1 MWAAVSCSCTGCTV
15 LCQTA
20 VSRIVQFS
28 KKAPV
33 RLRESENSSTRRPLR
48 PRVYHARTR
57 SGTCQRCLRT
67 ELTPVFRFPSYAL
80 LMRSTT
86 GIFVRIFV
94 WMAPM

>member
-33 RLRESENSSTRRPLR
+33 RLRESENSSTRRPLA
-48 PRVYHARTR
+48 RVAFTMRT
-57 SGTCQRCLRT
+57 SWNVSVQRCLRT
-67 ELTPVFRFPSYAL
+67 DVS
-80 LMRSTT
+80 
-86 GIFVRIFV
+86 
-94 WMAPM
+94 

>member
-20 VSRIVQFS
+20 VSRIVHFS

-33 RLRESENSSTRRPLR
+33 RLRESENSSTRRPL
-48 PRVYHARTR
+48 AFTTR
-57 SGTCQRCLRT
+57 SGSNVSAMRLRT

-94 WMAPM
+94 WMAPR

>member
-1 MWAAVSCSCTGCTV
+1 MWAAVSCSCTVCTV
-15 LCQTA
+15 LSQTA
-20 VSRIVQFS
+20 VSRIVHFS

-33 RLRESENSSTRRPLR
+33 RLRESENSSTRRPLALYTTANVQR
-48 PRVYHARTR
+48 
-57 SGTCQRCLRT
+57 QRCLRT

-94 WMAPM
+94 WMAPR

>member
-33 RLRESENSSTRRPLR
+33 RLRESENSSTRRPLAFTTPAR
-48 PRVYHARTR
+48 AAERV
-57 SGTCQRCLRT
+57 SD
-67 ELTPVFRFPSYAL
+67 V
-80 LMRSTT
+80 
-86 GIFVRIFV
+86 
-94 WMAPM
+94 

>member
-33 RLRESENSSTRRPLR
+33 RLRESENSSTRRPLAFTTQR
-48 PRVYHARTR
+48 RT
-57 SGTCQRCLRT
+57 SAMS
-67 ELTPVFRFPSYAL
+67 EN
-80 LMRSTT
+80 
-86 GIFVRIFV
+86 
-94 WMAPM
+94 

>member
-20 VSRIVQFS
+20 VSRIVHFS

-33 RLRESENSSTRRPLR
+33 RLRESENSSMRRPLAWR
-48 PRVYHARTR
+48 LPRNGER
-57 SGTCQRCLRT
+57 QRCLRT

-86 GIFVRIFV
+86 GIFVGIFV
-94 WMAPM
+94 WMAPR